1 MKFSEFLDVRDGTHD
16 SPKRVNIGKKLITTK
31 NLEDNRID
39 FTNAKNISLNDFKR
53 INERSRVDQF
63 DILLSMIGT
72 VGNVY
77 QERSAFPDYA
87 IKNLALLK
95 FHGDEL
101 LSNWMNYYL
110 QSKKGQSKIHQ
121 RLSGSTQQYISLTDL
136 RNIEITL
143 PNRDQMELCIKPLRY
158 LDDLILKNNQINDN
172 LTKLIN
178 LLFLE
183 VYKSAL
189 LYKPLKEVA
198 NVSNG
203 YAFKSKDLLD
213 VPIDNSSP
221 VFKMGNIKNNGGFDH
236 TKIKSWVTPDYYPK
250 DKFLAQY
257 GDILMSMTDMK
268 DNVRILGHTALMDV
282 DKKYYINQ
290 RVCLIR
296 PTKLPFEYL
305 YPLTN
310 SDDYINELRK
320 HANHGVQVNLTIK
333 SIKDSKIRIPNNN
346 QLQKYIKLVRPL
358 FEQLINNNQENLIM
372 SQIKC
377 NLLNKF
383 F

>member
-16 SPKRVNIGKKLITTK
+16 SPKRVNVGKKLITTK

-172 LTKLIN
+172 LISLAAALFNKYFPNIN
-178 LLFLE
+178 SGNEMIGNFISNYDRLR
-183 VYKSAL
+183 
-189 LYKPLKEVA
+189 KPLSKKERL
-198 NVSNG
+198 SIPG
-203 YAFKSKDLLD
+203 
-213 VPIDNSSP
+213 
-221 VFKMGNIKNNGGFDH
+221 
-236 TKIKSWVTPDYYPK
+236 
-250 DKFLAQY
+250 
-257 GDILMSMTDMK
+257 
-268 DNVRILGHTALMDV
+268 
-282 DKKYYINQ
+282 KYRYIGATSVN
-290 RVCLIR
+290 
-296 PTKLPFEYL
+296 
-305 YPLTN
+305 
-310 SDDYINELRK
+310 DYINKYNFDGIYLLLGEDGTVEDDNGYPILQYISGKFWPNNHAHVLQGKNVSTEWLYLFFKQRK
-320 HANHGVQVNLTIK
+320 ITSIVTGAVQKKISQKNLNSLSISIPDKDKLARFNTIINPIFK
-333 SIKDSKIRIPNNN
+333 NIRIIESENHS
-346 QLQKYIKLVRPL
+346 LEKIKIELLSKL
-358 FEQLINNNQENLIM
+358 F
-372 SQIKC
+372 
-377 NLLNKF
+377 
-383 F
+383 

>member
-1 MKFSEFLDVRDGTHD
+1 MKFSEFIDVRDGTHD
-16 SPKRVNIGKKLITTK
+16 SPKRINVGKKLITTK

-53 INERSRVDQF
+53 INERSKVDQF

-77 QERSAFPDYA
+77 QERSAFPDYT

-172 LTKLIN
+172 LDVKNTFLTA
-178 LLFLE
+178 LFL
-183 VYKSAL
+183 L
-189 LYKPLKEVA
+189 LII
-198 NVSNG
+198 
-203 YAFKSKDLLD
+203 FRFLLL
-213 VPIDNSSP
+213 I
-221 VFKMGNIKNNGGFDH
+221 
-236 TKIKSWVTPDYYPK
+236 
-250 DKFLAQY
+250 FL
-257 GDILMSMTDMK
+257 I
-268 DNVRILGHTALMDV
+268 V
-282 DKKYYINQ
+282 
-290 RVCLIR
+290 
-296 PTKLPFEYL
+296 
-305 YPLTN
+305 
-310 SDDYINELRK
+310 
-320 HANHGVQVNLTIK
+320 
-333 SIKDSKIRIPNNN
+333 
-346 QLQKYIKLVRPL
+346 
-358 FEQLINNNQENLIM
+358 
-372 SQIKC
+372 
-377 NLLNKF
+377 
-383 F
+383 

>member
-1 MKFSEFLDVRDGTHD
+1 
-16 SPKRVNIGKKLITTK
+16 
-31 NLEDNRID
+31 
-39 FTNAKNISLNDFKR
+39 
-53 INERSRVDQF
+53 
-63 DILLSMIGT
+63 
-72 VGNVY
+72 
-77 QERSAFPDYA
+77 
-87 IKNLALLK
+87 
-95 FHGDEL
+95 
-101 LSNWMNYYL
+101 
-110 QSKKGQSKIHQ
+110 
-121 RLSGSTQQYISLTDL
+121 
-136 RNIEITL
+136 
-143 PNRDQMELCIKPLRY
+143 
-158 LDDLILKNNQINDN
+158 INDN

-183 VYKSAL
+183 VYKSTS

-221 VFKMGNIKNNGGFDH
+221 VFKMRNIKNNGGFDH

-296 PTKLPFEYL
+296 PTELPFEYL

-333 SIKDSKIRIPNNN
+333 SIKDSKIKIPNNN

-358 FEQLINNNQENLIM
+358 FEQVINNNQENLIM

>member
-53 INERSRVDQF
+53 INERSKVDQF

-172 LTKLIN
+172 LLDFLDTEFSHQFLGERNFPSGKVKNFITIKRGASPRPIKDFLSENGRSWVKISDVTKLTTPFLYRTEQYIKESGIKKSRTIKPGTLILSNSATPGIPVISEILASVHDGWLIIDNYSLMDRNWFYLFFRQMRNSLVAQANGSVFNN
-178 LLFLE
+178 LKTNI
-183 VYKSAL
+183 V
-189 LYKPLKEVA
+189 KE
-198 NVSNG
+198 
-203 YAFKSKDLLD
+203 FP
-213 VPIDNSSP
+213 VPI
-221 VFKMGNIKNNGGFDH
+221 
-236 TKIKSWVTPDYYPK
+236 
-250 DKFLAQY
+250 
-257 GDILMSMTDMK
+257 
-268 DNVRILGHTALMDV
+268 V
-282 DKKYYINQ
+282 DKSELTKFHKISNPIFEKLNQ
-290 RVCLIR
+290 I
-296 PTKLPFEYL
+296 
-305 YPLTN
+305 
-310 SDDYINELRK
+310 
-320 HANHGVQVNLTIK
+320 Q
-333 SIKDSKIRIPNNN
+333 
-346 QLQKYIKLVRPL
+346 
-358 FEQLINNNQENLIM
+358 QENIELNRIKQTLL
-372 SQIKC
+372 SQY
-377 NLLNKF
+377 F
-383 F
+383 Q

>member
-16 SPKRVNIGKKLITTK
+16 SPKRVNVGKKLITTK

>member
-53 INERSRVDQF
+53 INERSKVDQF

-172 LTKLIN
+172 LISLATALFNKYFPNIN
-178 LLFLE
+178 SGNEMIGNFISNYDRLR
-183 VYKSAL
+183 
-189 LYKPLKEVA
+189 KPLSKKERL
-198 NVSNG
+198 SIPG
-203 YAFKSKDLLD
+203 
-213 VPIDNSSP
+213 
-221 VFKMGNIKNNGGFDH
+221 
-236 TKIKSWVTPDYYPK
+236 
-250 DKFLAQY
+250 
-257 GDILMSMTDMK
+257 
-268 DNVRILGHTALMDV
+268 
-282 DKKYYINQ
+282 KYRYIGATSVN
-290 RVCLIR
+290 
-296 PTKLPFEYL
+296 
-305 YPLTN
+305 
-310 SDDYINELRK
+310 DYINKYNFDGIYLLLGEDGTVEDDNGYPILQYISGKFWPNNHAHVLQGKNVSTEWLYLFFKQRK
-320 HANHGVQVNLTIK
+320 ITSIVTGAVQKKISQKNLNSLSISIPDKDKLARFDTIINPIFK
-333 SIKDSKIRIPNNN
+333 NIRIIESENHS
-346 QLQKYIKLVRPL
+346 LEKIKVELLSKL
-358 FEQLINNNQENLIM
+358 F
-372 SQIKC
+372 
-377 NLLNKF
+377 
-383 F
+383 

>member
-1 MKFSEFLDVRDGTHD
+1 MKFSEFIDVRDGTHD
-16 SPKRVNIGKKLITTK
+16 SPKRVNVGKKLITTK

-53 INERSRVDQF
+53 INERSKVDQF

-77 QERSAFPDYA
+77 QERAVFPDYA

-172 LTKLIN
+172 L
-178 LLFLE
+178 
-183 VYKSAL
+183 
-189 LYKPLKEVA
+189 VA
-198 NVSNG
+198 
-203 YAFKSKDLLD
+203 
-213 VPIDNSSP
+213 
-221 VFKMGNIKNNGGFDH
+221 
-236 TKIKSWVTPDYYPK
+236 
-250 DKFLAQY
+250 
-257 GDILMSMTDMK
+257 
-268 DNVRILGHTALMDV
+268 
-282 DKKYYINQ
+282 
-290 RVCLIR
+290 
-296 PTKLPFEYL
+296 
-305 YPLTN
+305 
-310 SDDYINELRK
+310 
-320 HANHGVQVNLTIK
+320 
-333 SIKDSKIRIPNNN
+333 
-346 QLQKYIKLVRPL
+346 
-358 FEQLINNNQENLIM
+358 
-372 SQIKC
+372 
-377 NLLNKF
+377 
-383 F
+383 

>member
-1 MKFSEFLDVRDGTHD
+1 M
-16 SPKRVNIGKKLITTK
+16 
-31 NLEDNRID
+31 
-39 FTNAKNISLNDFKR
+39 
-53 INERSRVDQF
+53 
-63 DILLSMIGT
+63 
-72 VGNVY
+72 
-77 QERSAFPDYA
+77 
-87 IKNLALLK
+87 
-95 FHGDEL
+95 
-101 LSNWMNYYL
+101 
-110 QSKKGQSKIHQ
+110 
-121 RLSGSTQQYISLTDL
+121 
-136 RNIEITL
+136 
-143 PNRDQMELCIKPLRY
+143 
-158 LDDLILKNNQINDN
+158 
-172 LTKLIN
+172 IN

-183 VYKSAL
+183 VYKSTL
-189 LYKPLKEVA
+189 LYKPLKKVA

-203 YAFKSKDLLD
+203 YAFKSKELLD

-296 PTKLPFEYL
+296 PTELPFEYL

-310 SDDYINELRK
+310 CDDYINELRK

-346 QLQKYIKLVRPL
+346 QLQKYIKLVSPL
-358 FEQLINNNQENLIM
+358 FKQLINNNQENLIM

>member
-53 INERSRVDQF
+53 INERSKVDQF
-63 DILLSMIGT
+63 DNLLSMIGT

-172 LTKLIN
+172 LVKLVDSYFIN
-178 LLFLE
+178 FLN
-183 VYKSAL
+183 
-189 LYKPLKEVA
+189 
-198 NVSNG
+198 NVTTVEKTIEDIGTVVGGGTPSKKIADYWNG
-203 YAFKSKDLLD
+203 DIA
-213 VPIDNSSP
+213 
-221 VFKMGNIKNNGGFDH
+221 
-236 TKIKSWVTPDYYPK
+236 WVTPK
-250 DKFLAQY
+250 DLSQHPLIFTSSGENYITGLGLAKGSAKLLPTNTILFSSRAPIGYISIAKNNLATNQGFKSVIPNKEYSFQFIYELLKHETAAIKNEANGSTFKEISGKKLKQHIINIPNSEDTSKFNE
-257 GDILMSMTDMK
+257 I
-268 DNVRILGHTALMDV
+268 
-282 DKKYYINQ
+282 
-290 RVCLIR
+290 
-296 PTKLPFEYL
+296 TKPIFKQ
-305 YPLTN
+305 
-310 SDDYINELRK
+310 LRK
-320 HANHGVQVNLTIK
+320 LEEENEELLAIK
-333 SIKDSKIRIPNNN
+333 KG
-346 QLQKYIKLVRPL
+346 LLEKY
-358 FEQLINNNQENLIM
+358 F
-372 SQIKC
+372 
-377 NLLNKF
+377 
-383 F
+383 

>member
-16 SPKRVNIGKKLITTK
+16 SPKRVNVGKKLITTK

-320 HANHGVQVNLTIK
+320 HANHGVQVNLTPEM
-333 SIKDSKIRIPNNN
+333 SI
-346 QLQKYIKLVRPL
+346 
-358 FEQLINNNQENLIM
+358 
-372 SQIKC
+372 
-377 NLLNKF
+377 
-383 F
+383 